1 MMKRLA
7 RTSCLMAVLLVS
19 AAPVLAQE
27 TVRGPDGR
35 YRVVIPGTGKA
46 KTTTPATPQTA
57 PVTTP
62 AAPTLKPYDPP
73 AAPPGPP
80 ADVIVNVSGGQ
91 LGGEALSDGT
101 FAFKAVPF
109 ARPPVGPLRWT
120 APQDAPVWS
129 GVRFS
134 QESAPGCLQAAY
146 GWQDD
151 ISQRSSEDCLYL
163 EIRTPSFNS
172 GAKKPVMVFIHG
184 GANRAGAGAGT
195 ISSSLGRR
203 DVVVVSLQYRLG
215 VFGFLSHPALT
226 VEQGGASGNYALMDQ
241 IKALQWLHDN
251 IARFGGDPDNVT
263 LFGHS
268 AGGQDVGLLM
278 ASPLA
283 RGLFHRAIAQS
294 GTPQFGFAPRT
305 LAQNET
311 LGIKLAEQF
320 SNDPADGAKAL
331 ADLRRAPA
339 MALQQAGDKLTP
351 AMEDASFI
359 WDQATVDGRVL
370 PKAPAEIFKVGEGAK
385 VPLIIGVSAR
395 ELGLAD
401 VNASLYGAIATRFGE
416 ERGKVLRF
424 YKLDVKKNPK
434 PDDLLGDVSLQLS
447 TDIMLRCPADWMA
460 RQITKSG
467 GTAYL
472 YQLDIDADPKA
483 KVHHGSELSFVF
495 NDRPKGVKEDR
506 WPRLMD
512 YWVQFATTGDPNRK
526 GLDNWPT
533 YGRKARY
540 IEFTRKGSQIE
551 DNMREDICAVLDRP

>member
-1 MMKRLA
+1 MKRLA
-7 RTSCLMAVLLVS
+7 QTSCLMAVLLIS
-19 AAPVLAQE
+19 AAPVMAQE

-35 YRVVIPGTGKA
+35 YRVVIPGTGKP
-46 KTTTPATPQTA
+46 KTTTPATPQTT

-73 AAPPGPP
+73 AAPPAPP

-120 APQDAPVWS
+120 TPQDAPAWS

-134 QESAPGCLQAAY
+134 EDSAPGCLQAAY

-163 EIRTPSFNS
+163 EIRTPSLNN
-172 GAKKPVMVFIHG
+172 GARKPVMVFIHG

-226 VEQGGASGNYALMDQ
+226 AEQSGASGNYALMDQ
-241 IKALQWLHDN
+241 LKALQWLRDN

-263 LFGHS
+263 IFGHS

-283 RGLFHRAIAQS
+283 RGLFHKAIAQS

-351 AMEDASFI
+351 LMEDAGFI
-359 WDQATVDGRVL
+359 WDQATIDGRVL
-370 PKAPAEIFKVGEGAK
+370 PKAPAEIFKAGEGAK

-416 ERGKVLRF
+416 QRGKVLRF
-424 YKLDVKKNPK
+424 YKLDVQKNPK

-512 YWVQFATTGDPNRK
+512 YWVQFATTGDPNRR
-526 GLDNWPT
+526 GLDDWPV

>member
-1 MMKRLA
+1 MMKRLP
-7 RTSCLMAVLLVS
+7 RTSCLMAALLISTV
-19 AAPVLAQE
+19 PVMAQE

-35 YRVVIPGTGKA
+35 YRVVLPGTGKA
-46 KTTTPATPQTA
+46 KTTTSQTT

-62 AAPTLKPYDPP
+62 AAPDLKPYDPP

-134 QESAPGCLQAAY
+134 KDSALGCLQAAY

-163 EIRTPSFNS
+163 EIRTPSLNN

-184 GANRAGAGAGT
+184 GANRAGAGACT
-195 ISSSLGRR
+195 ISSGLGRR

-226 VEQGGASGNYALMDQ
+226 AEQNGSSGNYALMDQ
-241 IKALQWLHDN
+241 IRALQWLRDN
-251 IARFGGDPDNVT
+251 VARFGGDPDNVT

-283 RGLFHRAIAQS
+283 RGLFHKAIAQS

-311 LGIKLAEQF
+311 LGIQLAEQF
-320 SNDPADGAKAL
+320 SNDPADSTKAL

-351 AMEDASFI
+351 PMEDAGFI
-359 WDQATVDGRVL
+359 WDQATVDGYVL
-370 PKAPAEIFKVGEGAK
+370 PKSPAEIFKAGEGAK

-424 YKLDVKKNPK
+424 YKLDVQKNPK
-434 PDDLLGDVSLQLS
+434 PDEVLGDVSLQLS

-526 GLDNWPT
+526 GLDDWPA